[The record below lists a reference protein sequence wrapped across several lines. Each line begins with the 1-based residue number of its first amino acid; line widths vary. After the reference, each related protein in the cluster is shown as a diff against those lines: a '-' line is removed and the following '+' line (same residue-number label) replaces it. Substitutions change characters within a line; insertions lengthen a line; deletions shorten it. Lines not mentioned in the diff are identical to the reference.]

1 MAKTGMSTYLFPLG
15 LLLAFIGAFFTNE
28 YVVMLMGII
37 GLLVGFLNYQKAE
50 GQKGLLFVIALFLSG
65 TATAAL
71 SSLGVVGE
79 FLGPILAN
87 ISSFFTFAAIAM
99 VIVAG
104 YRLLRK

>member
-1 MAKTGMSTYLFPLG
+1 MAKAGMSTYLFPLG

-28 YVVMLMGII
+28 YVVILMGII
-37 GLLVGFLNYQKAE
+37 GLLVGFLNFQQAE

-71 SSLGVVGE
+71 STLGMVGN
-79 FLGPILAN
+79 FLGPILTN
-87 ISSFFTFAAIAM
+87 IASFFTFAAIAM
-99 VIVAG
+99 LMVAG